1 MCRLTKD
8 HYSSSF
14 HTAVDN
20 RDSNEMQLA
29 ISMSK
34 AGSIVTADSC
44 PSIRNRM
51 DAKLGPP
58 SI

>member
-1 MCRLTKD
+1 MCRLIRD
-8 HYSSSF
+8 HSSSSF
-14 HTAVDN
+14 HTAVDS

-29 ISMSK
+29 TSMSK

-51 DAKLGPP
+51 DATLGPP
-58 SI
+58 